1 MSNEMICSK
10 TGQTH
15 FVLETPN
22 TSQPTLPAMS
32 STDEDDQDTSI
43 AKRPNLRL
51 NIDTKTHV
59 FPEVDNFNVSRYYM
73 KTGLT
78 RSVNIHNKI
87 DFSFGSHTAPVSN
100 DTPDARRT
108 FSFGGGKQFFF
119 KKWFI
124 LSTRVVFR
132 LSRGSSVS
140 PQGDSSAHLVRRHRP
155 LSLRP
160 AENFLLWRRNDDSV
174 QDQERLAE
182 TEDHLG

>member
-59 FPEVDNFNVSRYYM
+59 FPEVDNFNVSRY
-73 KTGLT
+73 
-78 RSVNIHNKI
+78 
-87 DFSFGSHTAPVSN
+87 
-100 DTPDARRT
+100 
-108 FSFGGGKQFFF
+108 F
-119 KKWFI
+119 KKNWSD
-124 LSTRVVFR
+124 LSI
-132 LSRGSSVS
+132 
-140 PQGDSSAHLVRRHRP
+140 
-155 LSLRP
+155 
-160 AENFLLWRRNDDSV
+160 
-174 QDQERLAE
+174 
-182 TEDHLG
+182 